1 MWFYS
6 HSRTQNKVC
15 LYVSKTGH
23 LYHER
28 VVFWRG
34 DQFAATYYTTYTYM
48 HISGYIPFALSC
60 IYAYNVYIYTSIH
73 IYLYS
78 YINVYTVRPLMY
90 ICGTHWNTLEHTT
103 THCNKLQHVL
113 HVQVSNGTGQEDL
126 FAATHCNILQ
136 HTAKHCNKLQN
147 TAIHCNTF
155 YTISLV
161 TALVNRTYSMQ
172 HIAMYCKTLQD
183 TATTHCNTL
192 QHSATHFTPS
202 A

>member
-1 MWFYS
+1 MSAKPVICTTKEWFFGEGTNSLQHTTLRIHICIYQGTYHSPS
-6 HSRTQNKVC
+6 HVYMRIM
-15 LYVSKTGH
+15 
-23 LYHER
+23 
-28 VVFWRG
+28 
-34 DQFAATYYTTYTYM
+34 YTY
-48 HISGYIPFALSC
+48 
-60 IYAYNVYIYTSIH
+60 IH

-90 ICGTHWNTLEHTT
+90 ICGTHRNTLEHTT

-172 HIAMYCKTLQD
+172 HIAMYCKSLQD